1 MLTQNFTLVN
11 ENGEETKCELL
22 FAFEHLSTGKH
33 YMVYT
38 DHTPDEFGFDAVF
51 ASGYDPDNG
60 ASALEAIETEE
71 EWDLVDYLLEVLQDD
86 SKEIALKDELRLTVS
101 YL

>member
-11 ENGEETKCELL
+11 EEGVETKCELL
-22 FAFEHLSTGKH
+22 FAFERTSNGKH

-38 DHTPDEFGFDAVF
+38 DHTPDEFGFEAVF
-51 ASGYDPDNG
+51 ASIYDPENG
-60 ASALEAIETEE
+60 ASALEAIETDE
-71 EWDLVDYLLEVLQDD
+71 EWDLVDYMLEVLQDD
-86 SKEIALKDELRLTVS
+86 SAEPALNEDIRLTVS